1 MRLCADD
8 LERTV
13 NDERWERWQVET
25 KLDRASGAWSVGCPM
40 CAHVASARTSDGVMA
55 AVVDH
60 MNEFHYRP
68 PRGNA

>member
-1 MRLCADD
+1 MNED
-8 LERTV
+8 
-13 NDERWERWQVET
+13 RWEVEARQD
-25 KLDRASGAWSVGCPM
+25 KRSGACSVGCPM
-40 CAHVASARTSDGVMA
+40 CAHVASALTSDGVMA